1 LDFFKANGEENY
13 EASLLQT
20 IRVPKNLLFLT
31 DRLPQANYEKI
42 PTKKNLSFQNSSL
55 PDVKM
60 PPGSKQKKIKRA
72 ASPHD
77 EDRKPDRQDRAE
89 REGSPKSRIVV
100 SLPPNRND
108 EIEIL
113 KRKLRINEEKGEE
126 IHKHPN
132 KASDDAP
139 NKDVHLPNIKGGGI
153 LPNKDA
159 AKDNHLHYEI
169 KYDPSPK
176 RK

>member
-1 LDFFKANGEENY
+1 M
-13 EASLLQT
+13 LQT

-77 EDRKPDRQDRAE
+77 EERKPDRQDRAE
-89 REGSPKSRIVV
+89 RENSPKSRNVI
-100 SLPPNRND
+100 SLPPNRNE

-113 KRKLRINEEKGEE
+113 KRKLRINEEKSEE
-126 IHKHPN
+126 MHKNHN
-132 KASDDAP
+132 KPHEEAQ
-139 NKDVHLPNIKGGGI
+139 NKDVLLPSIKGGGA
-153 LPNKDA
+153 LQNKDA
-159 AKDNHLHYEI
+159 VKDNHPHYEI
-169 KYDPSPK
+169 KYDPSPR